1 MMAHEFRNILG
12 PIRNAVEVLKLR
24 EGLDDECR
32 KLVDVVDRQSS
43 RLLALVEDLRSVN
56 PRE

>member
-12 PIRNAVEVLKLR
+12 PIRNSVEALRLR

-43 RLLALVEDLRSVN
+43 RRS
-56 PRE
+56 PGRGPAQHPKE